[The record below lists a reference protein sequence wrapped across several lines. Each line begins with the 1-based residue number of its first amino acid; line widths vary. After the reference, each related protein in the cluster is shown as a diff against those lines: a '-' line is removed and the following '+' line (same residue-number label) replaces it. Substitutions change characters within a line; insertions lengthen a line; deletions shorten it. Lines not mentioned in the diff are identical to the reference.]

1 MKTHLNKEWLEI
13 GFLPA
18 DQIIFILFRLLQCAL
33 SSLLLLL
40 WLVSKLTK
48 SVMVFDY
55 LAQQKQRKDKQFL
68 LFILI
73 KRKFGAVCI
82 YYVPVAFSTS
92 CFHRPENFEIVLIT
106 PLEIGPKLHFLS
118 SK

>member
-73 KRKFGAVCI
+73 KRKFGAV
-82 YYVPVAFSTS
+82 AFSTS